1 MPTIGPMRSH
11 GSPRLRR
18 RGAGTPTG
26 RTPGPVP
33 VTVSGLPGL
42 LTQLTARPVIPAPP
56 GSGAAYWLPPDN
68 TRRHYAAN
76 CPAEPDSAWSGFVF
90 RPFASASSDVLRGPF
105 PRWPARCAAGP
116 PDGRFVSMI
125 ALAPAGWVRASGQ
138 RSWSRCS
145 VSKSPRGNTTF
156 RRRFSALREGQAR
169 HRPGPRGGP
178 GDVPGLGAQRRPG
191 GSARSFGG
199 DLGCGHCALRVADLD
214 VPIQFPPGPARRP
227 AAAGLPGRR
236 ERIAPSDAVRSRR
249 SRRSP
254 GRGAETAAGRAAGPV
269 PVTVPALLGLLTDL
283 TPGR

>member
-11 GSPRLRR
+11 GSRRSRR
-18 RGAGTPTG
+18 RGAGTAAG

-68 TRRHYAAN
+68 TRRHCAAK

-90 RPFASASSDVLRGPF
+90 RPFASASSDVLAWSVSPVACPVRSGT
-105 PRWPARCAAGP
+105 AGREVRLH
-116 PDGRFVSMI
+116 DRAGSGRVG
-125 ALAPAGWVRASGQ
+125 AGVRAAVLESLQ
-138 RSWSRCS
+138 CLE
-145 VSKSPRGNTTF
+145 V
-156 RRRFSALREGQAR
+156 AEREHHLQACAFLHFGKVKHGIDQAR
-169 HRPGPRGGP
+169 AAAR

-236 ERIAPSDAVRSRR
+236 ERIGAI
-249 SRRSP
+249 
-254 GRGAETAAGRAAGPV
+254 GRGAQPTITAVARTRRGDGSRTGSRSGTGHGARAV
-269 PVTVPALLGLLTDL
+269 RTSH
-283 TPGR
+283 